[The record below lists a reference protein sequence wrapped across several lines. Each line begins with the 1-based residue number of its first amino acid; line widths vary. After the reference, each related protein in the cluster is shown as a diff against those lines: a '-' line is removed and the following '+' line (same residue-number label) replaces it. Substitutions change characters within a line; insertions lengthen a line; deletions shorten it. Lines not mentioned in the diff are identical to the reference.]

1 MSKVGGR
8 ERGRQ
13 DPKQS
18 PRCQLRTWCRA
29 QTHEPVRSWPEPKPR
44 GGCLTDWATQALL
57 FSFLLSF
64 FLMTVPLLKNTDM
77 LFCWT
82 SLNLGLSWF
91 NWGYAFLARLLQ
103 ILCCV
108 LWSASYH
115 RVHDVHML
123 SLVMLP
129 LITRLRWFLCTLT
142 LMANYYLLF
151 LTNNKVTDHGMWSWK
166 GNLETI
172 FCKPLL
178 LRLYSRSCKRVTTC
192 PTVTQSFNVRPG
204 T

>member
-1 MSKVGGR
+1 MTI
-8 ERGRQ
+8 
-13 DPKQS
+13 
-18 PRCQLRTWCRA
+18 PR
-29 QTHEPVRSWPEPKPR
+29 
-44 GGCLTDWATQALL
+44 
-57 FSFLLSF
+57 SFLFLPFFSS
-64 FLMTVPLLKNTDM
+64 FLMAMPLLKNTSM

-91 NWGYAFLARLLQ
+91 SWGYAFLARLLR
-103 ILCCV
+103 ILVCV
-108 LWSASYH
+108 LCSASYH
-115 RVHDVHML
+115 RLHDVHTL

-129 LITRLRWFLCTLT
+129 IITWSRWFPLCTLT

-151 LTNNKVTDHGMWSWK
+151 LTDNKVTDHGMWSWK

-178 LRLYSRSCKRVTTC
+178 LQLYSRSCKRVTTC
-192 PTVTQSFNVRPG
+192 PKVTQSLNVRAG